1 MRGPRQLQGGSG
13 SALPSVS
20 SFHLSVPQGR
30 QIFVSGHA
38 HTASS
43 HQSSMMEPYAKTAAS
58 LNLEVK
64 GLTKTCRC
72 SLLCLAKELPVRI
85 LEVGLNK
92 RKHQVNAC
100 VPDNLT
106 VGQGADR
113 TLSANSSKRGA
124 CATSARQVPWV
135 ERDVTGHA
143 SSFV

>member
-1 MRGPRQLQGGSG
+1 MAQALLYHRSHLFTCRSLRAGRSWCPGMR
-13 SALPSVS
+13 
-20 SFHLSVPQGR
+20 
-30 QIFVSGHA
+30 
-38 HTASS
+38 TASS
-43 HQSSMMEPYAKTAAS
+43 HRSSMMEPYAKTAAS

-106 VGQGADR
+106 AGQGADR
-113 TLSANSSKRGA
+113 TLSANSSKGVPVPRVQGRCLGWKETPRA
-124 CATSARQVPWV
+124 MLQVL
-135 ERDVTGHA
+135 
-143 SSFV
+143 FKL